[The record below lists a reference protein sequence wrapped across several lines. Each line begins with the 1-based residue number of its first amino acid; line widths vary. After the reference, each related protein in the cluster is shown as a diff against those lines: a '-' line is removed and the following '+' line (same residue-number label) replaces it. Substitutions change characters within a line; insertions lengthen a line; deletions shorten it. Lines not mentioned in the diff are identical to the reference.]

1 MGSHQWRS
9 NVNGSKYIEQP
20 LCIRLWSLCCS
31 SRFLHQRLRNPTS
44 KIMNRSNMLS
54 RDKIKQPFILLNK
67 ILVFITAIVPKFLTN
82 QIRLLFSP
90 TQDTNDFFDTNIR
103 IFFFNIF
110 QFLFTGIL
118 FSPTYRFVC
127 QQAVFTNIKSPK
139 SYYRL
144 LKIKV
149 LDLIKKTSRA

>member
-90 TQDTNDFFDTNIR
+90 TQDTNDFFVTNIR
-103 IFFFNIF
+103 IFFQYFSISF
-110 QFLFTGIL
+110 HRHTFL
-118 FSPTYRFVC
+118 
-127 QQAVFTNIKSPK
+127 TNIPICLPTS
-139 SYYRL
+139 SFHQH
-144 LKIKV
+144 KI
-149 LDLIKKTSRA
+149 T